1 MSSHWYC
8 KDGTTAYGA
17 TLKEAREMG
26 YLPSVTTIDKV
37 IVNEGLEI
45 WKIRQAVMSALTLDR
60 KVDCKIKDW
69 DGFYPVDEKD
79 LCVESDADYI
89 ARILDDSRQQARKA
103 AKLGSVIHKL
113 AERYISDKPLF
124 FKGLRSDVWT
134 LFEPVKE
141 WINSADLKGDAE
153 IVLIGDGY
161 AGKADYADDYVI
173 ADFKT
178 TFMIADN
185 VKKDGT
191 IKKAKIYDSW
201 GRQLAALQ
209 MATERGYRDCVSV
222 IISTNVDYPGVW
234 FYYWSQLELDKHY
247 EVFKSALN
255 IYRITKGL

>member
-1 MSSHWYC
+1 MSSHWYA

-17 TLKEAREMG
+17 SLKEAREMG

-37 IVNEGLEI
+37 IANEGLEI
-45 WKIRQAVMSALTLDR
+45 WKVRQGILAALTMPKHD
-60 KVDCKIKDW
+60 D
-69 DGFYPVDEKD
+69 
-79 LCVESDADYI
+79 ESDADYI
-89 ARILDDSRQQARKA
+89 SRILDDSRQQARKA

-113 AERYISDKPLF
+113 AERFISDKPLF
-124 FKGLRSDVWT
+124 FRGARADVWT
-134 LFEPVKE
+134 LFEPLRIYIDE
-141 WINSADLKGDAE
+141 ALQKGE
-153 IVLIGDGY
+153 SEVVLIGDGY
-161 AGKADYADDYVI
+161 AGKADYISRDII

-178 TFMIADN
+178 TFMTAND

-209 MATERGYRDCVSV
+209 ATSRDHRDCVSV
-222 IISTNVDYPGVW
+222 IISTNVDFPGVW

>member
-1 MSSHWYC
+1 MSSHWYS

-17 TLKEAREMG
+17 SLKEAREMG

-37 IVNEGLEI
+37 IANEGLEI
-45 WKIRQAVMSALTLDR
+45 WKVRQGILAALTMP
-60 KVDCKIKDW
+60 KD
-69 DGFYPVDEKD
+69 DS
-79 LCVESDADYI
+79 ESDADYI

-113 AERYISDKPLF
+113 AERLINNKPLF
-124 FKGLRSDVWT
+124 FTGLRKDVWI
-134 LFEPVKE
+134 LFEAVRLMVTE
-141 WINSADLKGDAE
+141 SDSWKGEAE
-153 IVLIGDGY
+153 KVLIGDGY
-161 AGKADYADDYVI
+161 AGKADYIDNNII

-178 TFMIADN
+178 TFMTANDI
-185 VKKDGT
+185 KKDGF

-209 MATERGYRDCVSV
+209 ATSREHRDCVSV
-222 IISTNVDYPGVW
+222 IISTNVDFPGVW

>member
-1 MSSHWYC
+1 MTHWYK

-37 IVNEGLEI
+37 IANEGLEQ
-45 WKIRQAVMSALTLDR
+45 WKIRQAVMAALTLERDYWYEYSDNML
-60 KVDCKIKDW
+60 KVQ
-69 DGFYPVDEKD
+69 
-79 LCVESDADYI
+79 LCESDSDYI
-89 ARILDDSRQQARKA
+89 TRILDDSRQQARKA

-113 AERYISDKPLF
+113 AERYITGRPLF

-134 LFEPVKE
+134 LFEPLRLWLE
-141 WINSADLKGDAE
+141 ERRLCGYAE
-153 IVLIGDGY
+153 LVLTSDYY
-161 AGKADYADDYVI
+161 AGKADYIDTDMI
-173 ADFKT
+173 MDFKT
-178 TFMIADN
+178 TFMTAND

-209 MATERGYRDCVSV
+209 ATSRELRDCVSV

>member
-1 MSSHWYC
+1 MTHWYK

-17 TLKEAREMG
+17 SLKEAREMG
-26 YLPSVTTIDKV
+26 YLPSVTTIEDV
-37 IVNEGLEI
+37 LYNYGIVRYQIHSAIL
-45 WKIRQAVMSALTLDR
+45 SALTLPKHDNETDSDYTDR
-60 KVDCKIKDW
+60 II
-69 DGFYPVDEKD
+69 
-79 LCVESDADYI
+79 ADSKQHSK
-89 ARILDDSRQQARKA
+89 RA

-113 AERYISDKPLF
+113 AERYISGKPLF

-134 LFEPVKE
+134 LFEPLRLWLE
-141 WINSADLKGDAE
+141 ERRLCGYAE
-153 IVLIGDGY
+153 LVLTSDYY
-161 AGKADYADDYVI
+161 AGKADYIDTNMI
-173 ADFKT
+173 MDFKT
-178 TFMIADN
+178 TFMTADS
-185 VKKDGT
+185 VKKDGA

-209 MATERGYRDCVSV
+209 ATSRDHRDCVSV

>member
-1 MSSHWYC
+1 MSSHWYA
-8 KDGTTAYGA
+8 KDGSTAYGA
-17 TLKEAREMG
+17 SLKEAREMG
-26 YLPSVTTIDKV
+26 YLPSVTTVDKV
-37 IVNEGLEI
+37 IANEGLEI
-45 WKIRQAVMSALTLDR
+45 WKVRQAVMSALTMPKLY
-60 KVDCKIKDW
+60 
-69 DGFYPVDEKD
+69 YPDE
-79 LCVESDADYI
+79 LNNYHAESDADYI

-113 AERYISDKPLF
+113 AERYISGKPLF
-124 FKGLRSDVWT
+124 FRGARADVWT
-134 LFEPVKE
+134 LFEPLRIYIDE
-141 WINSADLKGDAE
+141 ALQKGE
-153 IVLIGDGY
+153 SEVVLIGDGY
-161 AGKADYADDYVI
+161 AGKADYISKDII

-178 TFMIADN
+178 TFMTASD

-209 MATERGYRDCVSV
+209 ATGRGHRDCVSV

-255 IYRITKGL
+255 IYRIQKGL

>member
-1 MSSHWYC
+1 MTHFYT
-8 KDGTTAYGA
+8 KDGQTAYGA
-17 TLKEAREMG
+17 RLKEAREMG

-37 IVNEGLEI
+37 IANEGLEQ
-45 WKIRQAVMSALTLDR
+45 WKIRQGILAALTMP
-60 KVDCKIKDW
+60 KD
-69 DGFYPVDEKD
+69 DNEP
-79 LCVESDADYI
+79 DADYI

-113 AERYISDKPLF
+113 AERYISGKPLF
-124 FKGLRSDVWT
+124 FKGMRSDVWT
-134 LFEPVKE
+134 LFEPLRK
-141 WINSADLKGDAE
+141 WIVDCGLKGVAE
-153 IVLIGDGY
+153 VVLIGDGY
-161 AGKADYADDYVI
+161 AGKADYTDWGII
-173 ADFKT
+173 ADYKT
-178 TFMIADN
+178 TFMTADN

-209 MATERGYRDCVSV
+209 ATSRELRDCVSV